1 MIKKYPSTKKVF
13 DSEQKKYE
21 KVFGNLK
28 NCFNNDSGI
37 FIDAAIIM
45 SRK

>member
-21 KVFGNLK
+21 KEFGN
-28 NCFNNDSGI
+28 
-37 FIDAAIIM
+37 
-45 SRK
+45 